1 MTFAET
7 DLGQGDLIVSF
18 FWFFCLILWFWLLI
32 TVFGDLYSDKDEST
46 GGKIIWTL
54 FVLLVPYVGVF
65 VYLIARG
72 HGMGERAAARQQQ
85 AEAQFKQYVQEA
97 GGGGTADEIAKLA
110 DLKDKGTITEA
121 EFEAQKAK
129 LLS

>member
-1 MTFAET
+1 MTLA
-7 DLGQGDLIVSF
+7 DIGQGDLIVSF

-32 TVFGDLYSDKDEST
+32 TVFGDLFSDKEES
-46 GGKIIWTL
+46 GGKKALWII
-54 FVLLVPYVGVF
+54 FVLLVPYLGVF
-65 VYLIARG
+65 VYLIVRG

-85 AEAQFKQYVQEA
+85 AEAQFKEYVQQA
-97 GGGGTADEIAKLA
+97 GGAGTADEIAKLA
-110 DLKDKGTITEA
+110 ELKNSGTITEA

>member
-1 MTFAET
+1 MIVAEI
-7 DLGQGDLIVSF
+7 GQGDLLLSF

-32 TVFGDLYSDKDEST
+32 TVFGDLFSDKDEST
-46 GGKIIWTL
+46 GAKVLWTL
-54 FVLLVPYVGVF
+54 FVLLVPYLGVF

-85 AEAQFKQYVQEA
+85 AEAQFKQYVKEA
-97 GGGGTADEIAKLA
+97 GGGTADELAKLA
-110 DLKDKGTITEA
+110 ELKNNGTITEA

-129 LLS
+129 LLA

>member
-1 MTFAET
+1 MTLA
-7 DLGQGDLIVSF
+7 DIGQGDLIVSF

-32 TVFGDLYSDKDEST
+32 TVFGDLFSDKEES
-46 GGKIIWTL
+46 GAKKVLWVL
-54 FVLLVPYVGVF
+54 FVLLVPYLGVF
-65 VYLIARG
+65 VYLIVRG

-85 AEAQFKQYVQEA
+85 AEAQFKEYVQQA
-97 GGGGTADEIAKLA
+97 GGAGTADEIAKLA
-110 DLKDKGTITEA
+110 ELKNNGTLTEA